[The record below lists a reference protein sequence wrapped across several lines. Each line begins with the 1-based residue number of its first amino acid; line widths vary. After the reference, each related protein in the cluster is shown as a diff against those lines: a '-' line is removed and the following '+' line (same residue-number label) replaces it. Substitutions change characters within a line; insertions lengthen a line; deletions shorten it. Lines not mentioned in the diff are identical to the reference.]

1 LSLNPAKLHLGES
14 IPCSVTKSFYTTH
27 EGQSAV
33 GCEVT
38 ESTSPETDIRFVKV
52 IWQGRLELPPG
63 RPAQQEIK
71 VTFSYDE
78 NQVMKCSFV
87 DAATGRKTEIDISQS
102 SGNSGETSE
111 IDRFMV
117 E

>member
-1 LSLNPAKLHLGES
+1 MQNAVLITKGEP
-14 IPCSVTKSFYTTH
+14 IPCSVTKSFTTTH
-27 EGQSAV
+27 AGQRAV

-38 ESTSPETDIRFVKV
+38 ESTSPETDLRFVKV
-52 IWQGRLELPPG
+52 IWKGVLELPPD

-71 VTFSYDE
+71 VTFAYDD
-78 NQVMKCSFV
+78 NQIMKCSFV
-87 DAATGRKTEIDISQS
+87 DVGTGRKTEIDISQAAT
-102 SGNSGETSE
+102 SGGDSSE